1 MSTPEHSAAHYQWTD
16 GDLLLVCH
24 LQPKASKSEFSG
36 LHGDALKVRIQAP
49 PIEGKANSEL
59 VKFLAK
65 QFGVSKSAVSIIS
78 GELNRHKRVRITQP
92 QRLPAE
98 ALITQS

>member
-1 MSTPEHSAAHYQWTD
+1 MSTPEHSAAHYQWAD

-36 LHGDALKVRIQAP
+36 LHGDALTVRIQAP
-49 PIEGKANSEL
+49 PVEGKANSEL

>member
-1 MSTPEHSAAHYQWTD
+1 MTLPSHSAEHYQWAD

-24 LQPKASKSEFSG
+24 LQPKASKSEFCG

-49 PIEGKANSEL
+49 PVEGKANSEL
-59 VKFLAK
+59 IKFLAK
-65 QFGVSKSAVSIIS
+65 QFGVSKSAVQIIS

-92 QRLPAE
+92 QKLPDD
-98 ALITQS
+98 ALITQP

>member
-1 MSTPEHSAAHYQWTD
+1 MSTPEHSVAHYQWTD

-49 PIEGKANSEL
+49 PVEGKANSEL

>member
-36 LHGDALKVRIQAP
+36 IHGDALKVRIQAP
-49 PIEGKANSEL
+49 PVEGKANSEL

>member
-49 PIEGKANSEL
+49 PVEGKANSEL

-98 ALITQS
+98 ALITQP

>member
-1 MSTPEHSAAHYQWTD
+1 VSTPEHSAAHYQWTD

-36 LHGDALKVRIQAP
+36 IHGDALKVRIQAP
-49 PIEGKANSEL
+49 PVEGKANSEL

>member
-49 PIEGKANSEL
+49 PVEGKANSEL

-98 ALITQS
+98 TLITQS

>member
-1 MSTPEHSAAHYQWTD
+1 MSTPEHSAAHYQWAD

-49 PIEGKANSEL
+49 PVEGKANSEL

>member
-1 MSTPEHSAAHYQWTD
+1 VSTPEHSAAHYQWAD

-49 PIEGKANSEL
+49 PVEGKANSEL

>member
-1 MSTPEHSAAHYQWTD
+1 VNTPEHSAAHYQWAD

-49 PIEGKANSEL
+49 PVEGKANSEL